1 MGAPSCTPESR
12 LMDVLWAVIA
22 GSAIVLAGIYWRHS
36 TGESRNASTR
46 SVKDLNTLIAWEP
59 QATRVLT
66 APERLAFVAL
76 TRALPEYMVLA
87 QVPLARFIRVP
98 TRHSYSE
105 WLRRVGQLCPDLLV
119 CDATSQVVAVVEVR
133 PPEEQASPRARRRLD
148 RMSRVLKGA
157 GIPLQ
162 VWPENSLPSPE
173 AAREAILRQLH
184 GNRPADAAAPESAAA
199 SNATAP
205 AAAAATAAQSTQ
217 KAPANVPTV
226 SQEFDRDTQPDE
238 VIEMLEP
245 PPSTWFDDLDS
256 GPTPLGAEKK
266 AAASH

>member
-1 MGAPSCTPESR
+1 
-12 LMDVLWAVIA
+12 MDVVWAVIA
-22 GSAIVLAGIYWRHS
+22 GSAIVLAGIFWRHS
-36 TGESRNASTR
+36 RGESSRSGGSAR

-66 APERLAFVAL
+66 APERLAFLAL
-76 TRALPEYMVLA
+76 TRALPEYIVLA

-98 TRHSYSE
+98 TRHSYTE

-184 GNRPADAAAPESAAA
+184 GDRLPEPAAAGSPGTKA
-199 SNATAP
+199 AP
-205 AAAAATAAQSTQ
+205 AAAASSGRETSVGQPPPST
-217 KAPANVPTV
+217 APANVPTV
-226 SQEFDRDTQPDE
+226 SREIDFDIQPDE

-256 GPTPLGAEKK
+256 GPTPLGGEKK
-266 AAASH
+266 TAASH